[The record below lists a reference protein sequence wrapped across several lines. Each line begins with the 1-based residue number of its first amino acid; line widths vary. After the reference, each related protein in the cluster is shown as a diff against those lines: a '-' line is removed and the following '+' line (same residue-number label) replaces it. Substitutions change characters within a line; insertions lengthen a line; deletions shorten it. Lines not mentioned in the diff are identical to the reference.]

1 MSVSVV
7 SPVFIGRREELA
19 SLATLL
25 GQAAERVPAFALI
38 GGEAGVGK
46 TRLVREL
53 TGSPAGRGCLVRT
66 GQCGHRG
73 DQGLPLAPL
82 VDALRALSR
91 AVPPDELAGVLG

>member
-25 GQAAERVPAFALI
+25 KQAQSGEPAFALI

-46 TRLVREL
+46 TRLAREL
-53 TGSPAGRGCLVRT
+53 SARAGRAGFMMLS
-66 GQCGHRG
+66 GQCVELGAE
-73 DQGLPLAPL
+73 GLPLAPL
-82 VDALRALSR
+82 VDARER
-91 AVPPDELAGVLG
+91 